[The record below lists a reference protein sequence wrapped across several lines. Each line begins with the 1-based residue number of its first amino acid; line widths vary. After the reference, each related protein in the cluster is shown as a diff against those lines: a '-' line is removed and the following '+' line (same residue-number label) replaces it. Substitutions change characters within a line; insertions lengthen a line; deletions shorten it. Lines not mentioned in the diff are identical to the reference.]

1 MNRYTAIFSLLV
13 ALLIVTD
20 VKAFTVSP
28 IGYRSTIEP
37 GSHQTFNIAVTNN
50 ESGARRY
57 KVSVESVRNT
67 EDGRRY
73 YESGADPAE
82 FWASMAPDS
91 FSLSPG
97 DQKTVV
103 INMSVP
109 KNALPGSHPLAV
121 MVASENT
128 SRGEIGLT
136 ARSAVPISLIVA
148 GEVTERLKLKKFIAH
163 DGATGKKFWNFDIEL
178 YNEGTMDVQASGWIE
193 IRNAFGKKIYDQ
205 PLTLGSAIYP
215 RSERRLSPSLEIP
228 PGIWPGKYT
237 VKFIAQYGALKN
249 TVTGETSLWYLP
261 VYLAEAGIVLI
272 FIFIIWLW
280 RRRKVCP

>member
-1 MNRYTAIFSLLV
+1 MNKYTAIFSLLV

-20 VKAFTVSP
+20 VQAFTVSP

-37 GSHQTFNIAVTNN
+37 GGHQSFNIVVTNN
-50 ESGARRY
+50 ENGARRY

-67 EDGRRY
+67 DDGRRY

-82 FWASMAPDS
+82 FWSAIAPDS

-97 DQKTVV
+97 DQKTVI
-103 INMSVP
+103 INMNVP

-136 ARSAVPISLIVA
+136 ARSAVPLSLIVA
-148 GEVTERLKLKKFIAH
+148 GEVTERLKLKKFTSRENI
-163 DGATGKKFWNFDIEL
+163 TGKKFWNFDLEL
-178 YNEGTMDVQASGWIE
+178 SNEGTMDVQAAGWIE
-193 IRNAFGKKIYDQ
+193 IRNAFGKKVYDQ

-215 RSERRLSPSLEIP
+215 QSVRRLSPSISVP
-228 PGIWPGKYT
+228 PGLWPGKYS
-237 VKFIAQYGALKN
+237 VKFVAQYGVMKN
-249 TVTGETSLWYLP
+249 TLSGEAELWYLP
-261 VYLAEAGIVLI
+261 VYLAEGGFILVFILI
-272 FIFIIWLW
+272 LWLW